1 MKRVQLVGN
10 LVAGALLALAATSV
24 AHAQATRTWVSGVGD
39 DANPCSRTAPCKTFA
54 GAISKTAAKGEINC
68 LDPGGFG
75 GVTITKSITIDCDGV
90 VAGIVVSGTNAIV
103 VNAAA
108 TDVVSLRNLDLNG
121 LGTGLTGINVLQAK
135 ALHVEGVRIYG
146 FTVDGIAVAAVGQT
160 IAAEI
165 HNTRIFNNTNAGNTT
180 SGLRAKNGAN
190 VVVRDCEITQNSAA
204 GIVQSNLAAN
214 GSIVTVSGSTI
225 AFNSTALQSVAGA
238 FIGSFGNTF
247 SNNGTVFNVGG
258 GTMCTGGDNL
268 AFGNGVIGVANCG
281 GTGNV
286 PKI

>member
-54 GAISKTAAKGEINC
+54 GAISKTAPKGEINC

-146 FTVDGIAVAAVGQT
+146 FTQNGIAVGTSAGNA
-160 IAAEI
+160 ISADI
-165 HNTRIFNNTNAGNTT
+165 HNTRIFNNAT
-180 SGLRAKNGAN
+180 GLRAKNGTN
-190 VVVRDCEITQNSAA
+190 VVVRDSEISQNTGAA
-204 GIVQSNLAAN
+204 VLQSDLLGN
-214 GSIVTVSGSTI
+214 GSIVTVSGNTI
-225 AFNSTALQSVAGA
+225 AFNATALQSVAGA
-238 FIGSFGNTF
+238 FIGAFGNTF
-247 SNNGTVFNVGG
+247 SSNGTVYNVGG
-258 GTMCTGGDNL
+258 GIMCTGGDNL
-268 AFGNGVIGVANCG
+268 AFGNGVIGVANCN